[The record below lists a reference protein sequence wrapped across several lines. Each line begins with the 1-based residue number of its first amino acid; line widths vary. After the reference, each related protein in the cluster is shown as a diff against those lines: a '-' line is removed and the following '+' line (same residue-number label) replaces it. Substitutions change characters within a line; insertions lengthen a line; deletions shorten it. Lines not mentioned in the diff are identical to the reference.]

1 MKHDRERHSEER
13 TKINEINPPRN
24 VLIQNNVLE
33 GDTNEED
40 KDLINDL
47 AVETNDKSLA
57 GITKEQPI
65 KVCSDNKSNPLLDL
79 DGNIWIFPAFEDTS
93 NQEGKPFA
101 CNLCS
106 STFHN
111 AEKLTK
117 HKQNWHFNRG
127 HPKIGAK
134 METLKEITEAEL
146 DLL

>member
-65 KVCSDNKSNPLLDL
+65 KVCSDDKSNPLLDL
-79 DGNIWIFPAFEDTS
+79 DQNIWIFPAFEDTS

-106 STFHN
+106 STSNN

-146 DLL
+146 ELL